1 LVLDNKK
8 LIDTPVPCKPIEC
21 VTCRNYDAKTIF
33 ISDPTSGE
41 IICQNCGQ
49 VVSER
54 TTQTLSGTLVN
65 GLMSNSPG
73 RSSIVSLAHHDGGLA
88 TRIGLKNKD
97 ASGHLLTQPNSSRF
111 GRLRTWDARLYADN
125 PKYRNLQPAFNK
137 LLILKDKL
145 GLSDAAVERT
155 AYIYRKAQENGLV
168 QGRTVSAIVAAIIYW
183 VFKEMEAFRTLG
195 EISEASDVKR
205 KEIAKAFR
213 ILVYR
218 LDLRVPAID
227 PMKNLAKVANKANV
241 SEKTKRQAIS
251 IMYSLIKKGIT
262 AGKDPSSLAA
272 TALYLASKDT
282 GENITQ
288 KDLAAASGKSEVTV
302 RMRLKEIRRYYPIKA
317 KKTPVLG

>member
-1 LVLDNKK
+1 
-8 LIDTPVPCKPIEC
+8 
-21 VTCRNYDAKTIF
+21 
-33 ISDPTSGE
+33 
-41 IICQNCGQ
+41 
-49 VVSER
+49 
-54 TTQTLSGTLVN
+54 
-65 GLMSNSPG
+65 MSNSPG